1 MKRNGIPAI
10 MPYLSSQ
17 ENIKM
22 WSLINLA
29 IDENTATQ
37 IESIIGQLI
46 NIINNLINELIRSE
60 QINYDLL
67 NIVSI
72 IIEKLLKYSNS
83 IIKSTEVKIE
93 VLQKEELVSSLSRIV
108 DKYNDLDGKRIS
120 LIINNSNS

>member
-1 MKRNGIPAI
+1 MKRNGISAI

>member
-120 LIINNSNS
+120 LIINNLNS

>member
-1 MKRNGIPAI
+1 MKRNGISAI

-120 LIINNSNS
+120 LIINNLNS